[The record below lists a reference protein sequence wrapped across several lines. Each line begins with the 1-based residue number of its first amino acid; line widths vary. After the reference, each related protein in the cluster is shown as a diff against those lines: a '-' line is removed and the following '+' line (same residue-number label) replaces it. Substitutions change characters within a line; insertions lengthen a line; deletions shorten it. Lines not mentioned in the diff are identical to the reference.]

1 VLLGPGIHH
10 PGSGGDELTVLIDIE
25 AGPVRYEPC
34 SAYDDPSAE
43 GCCSGCG
50 WTLDDHEAAE
60 LLTAA

>member
-1 VLLGPGIHH
+1 MV
-10 PGSGGDELTVLIDIE
+10 TVIIDIE

-34 SAYDDPSAE
+34 SAYHDDPSTE